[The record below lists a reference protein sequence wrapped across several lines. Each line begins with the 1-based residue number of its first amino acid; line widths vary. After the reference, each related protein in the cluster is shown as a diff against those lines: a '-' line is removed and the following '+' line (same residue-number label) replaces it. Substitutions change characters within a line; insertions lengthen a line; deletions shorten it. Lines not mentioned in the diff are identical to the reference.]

1 MSILGR
7 QFGSKH
13 TARWRLDLRLL
24 ECELRTMYFFFVSA
38 TPPSNLVAFVLFKF
52 ELFALPFQEIQI
64 RDAWPTIARGTR
76 WCVALDGVWLP
87 MARGP

>member
-1 MSILGR
+1 M
-7 QFGSKH
+7 
-13 TARWRLDLRLL
+13 
-24 ECELRTMYFFFVSA
+24 FFFVSA
-38 TPPSNLVAFVLFKF
+38 TPPSNLVQVAFVLFKF

-64 RDAWPTIARGTR
+64 HGAWPTMARGPR